1 MRAYAAPWEVVVK
14 LKLALI
20 GCLFA
25 AGTAQA
31 ADPIATGLP
40 PGFSFSEYSG
50 TTAVGNGMVNI
61 SNVLFFI
68 DEQTVA
74 GIKSW
79 YIFFEPL
86 QVEQVTATITFD
98 TPIVNV
104 LDTKPALDGSNA
116 TYGIDVD
123 SDGIF
128 DDYTTSLLIAPEGRD
143 VTIWSVGGVTLDW
156 VSLNPGDHI
165 RVLTLATAVPE
176 PETWGLFAAG
186 LAALG
191 WRARRA
197 RVRRAAHR

>member
-1 MRAYAAPWEVVVK
+1 MK

-20 GCLFA
+20 AFLFA

-31 ADPIATGLP
+31 ADPVASGLP

-50 TTAVGNGMVNI
+50 TTAVGDGLVNI

-86 QVEQVTATITFD
+86 EAERVTATITFD
-98 TPIVNV
+98 SPIVNV

-123 SDGIF
+123 GDGIF

-143 VTIWSVGGVTLDW
+143 VTTWTVGGLTLDW
-156 VSLNPGDHI
+156 ISLNPGDHI
-165 RVLTLATAVPE
+165 RVLTQATVVPE

-191 WRARRA
+191 WRARRTSA
-197 RVRRAAHR
+197 RRAARR

>member
-1 MRAYAAPWEVVVK
+1 LK

-20 GCLFA
+20 AFLLA

-31 ADPIATGLP
+31 GDPVATGLP
-40 PGFSFSEYSG
+40 AGFTFSEYSG
-50 TTAVGNGMVNI
+50 TTAVGDGMVNV

-68 DEQTVA
+68 DEKTVA

-86 QVEQVTATITFD
+86 TVENVTATITFD

-104 LDTKPALDGSNA
+104 LDTKPGLDGSNA

-123 SDGIF
+123 GDGIF

-143 VTIWSVGGVTLDW
+143 STTWTVGGVTLDW
-156 VSLNPGDHI
+156 ISLNPGDHF

-176 PETWGLFAAG
+176 PETWALFAAG
-186 LAALG
+186 FALLG
-191 WRARRA
+191 WRARRSSA
-197 RVRRAAHR
+197 RHSARR

>member
-1 MRAYAAPWEVVVK
+1 VK

-20 GCLFA
+20 ALLSA
-25 AGTAQA
+25 VGTAQA

-50 TTAVGNGMVNI
+50 TTAVGDGKI
-61 SNVLFFI
+61 NVSDVLYFI

-74 GIKSW
+74 GLKSW

-86 QVEQVTATITFD
+86 TVEQVTATITFD
-98 TPIVNV
+98 SPIVNV

-123 SDGIF
+123 GDGIF
-128 DDYTTSLLIAPEGRD
+128 DDYTTSLLIAPEARD
-143 VTIWSVGGVTLDW
+143 STTWSMGGVTLDW

-165 RVLTLATAVPE
+165 RVLTMATAVPE
-176 PETWGLFAAG
+176 PGTWGLFALG

-191 WRARRA
+191 SQARRNST
-197 RVRRAAHR
+197 RRAARR